1 MWLYLKKKYIDFCR
15 AHPLIYNNSK
25 TWLLWNILVFLRT
38 PLTTEIW
45 SCKLVFSNLAVPN
58 HQTTNNSFLSKICRL
73 VKDGRAFFCEVLL
86 SFDLSFPS
94 FGQSVGRSV
103 GRSVIISK
111 KSGKLHFHAPIG
123 ALVFLLYRISGVVD
137 VDVMRCVCLVL
148 SEVKSIKLS
157 SYLLST
163 LNRLIYNHSIGQFFK
178 QSIN

>member
-1 MWLYLKKKYIDFCR
+1 M
-15 AHPLIYNNSK
+15 
-25 TWLLWNILVFLRT
+25 RT
-38 PLTTEIW
+38 SLTTEIW

-123 ALVFLLYRISGVVD
+123 ALVFSMDNDGGRIYLDKFVGKGGK
-137 VDVMRCVCLVL
+137 RYTFIQW
-148 SEVKSIKLS
+148 EVKQMKI
-157 SYLLST
+157 T
-163 LNRLIYNHSIGQFFK
+163 E
-178 QSIN
+178 